1 MLLHMRYT
9 EKRDAVLR
17 ALANAHGA
25 AKQRFLVPLEHDRR
39 TLARMVAEG
48 AVTRHPQHVI
58 ALPGTDQRTIIARRL
73 GALITCAHAMDNY
86 GIALQRSSDS
96 RLHLIVPRG
105 RRLVYGI
112 GHAVIHHVADVHVDP
127 LGSPFADHET
137 AILTFMRCAPELDAL
152 IALDCALRGGMVV
165 RDQLLARLRG
175 PRNSPMR
182 ELLARANPKARSI
195 LETIARYELEEAGAV
210 PDVAVE
216 VPIGELDLVLGQR
229 LAIETDGYAFHSSLA
244 DWTQDRRRDQWLLRH
259 GMTPLRLTAQQV
271 LAHRTVEIVR
281 PIAERLGCW
290 PADAR

>member
-216 VPIGELDLVLGQR
+216 VPIGELDLTLGL
-229 LAIETDGYAFHSSLA
+229 LAIEPDGYG
-244 DWTQDRRRDQWLLRH
+244 RH
-259 GMTPLRLTAQQV
+259 
-271 LAHRTVEIVR
+271 
-281 PIAERLGCW
+281 
-290 PADAR
+290 

>member
-1 MLLHMRYT
+1 
-9 EKRDAVLR
+9 
-17 ALANAHGA
+17 
-25 AKQRFLVPLEHDRR
+25 
-39 TLARMVAEG
+39 MVADG
-48 AVTRHPQHVI
+48 IVVRHPQHVI
-58 ALPGTDQRTIIARRL
+58 ALPGTERPTIIARRL
-73 GALITCAHAMDNY
+73 GALITCAHAMDRY

-105 RRLVYGI
+105 KRLVYGI

-216 VPIGELDLVLGQR
+216 VPIGELDLTLGF
-229 LAIETDGYAFHSSLA
+229 LAIEPDGYAFHSSLA
-244 DWTQDRRRDQWLLRH
+244 DWTRDHHRDQWLLLH
-259 GMTPLRLTAQQV
+259 GMIPLHLTAQQV

-290 PADAR
+290 PAELPLGTDYRLLVDEQLLLPDPSAR

>member
-17 ALANAHGA
+17 ALTNAHGA

-39 TLARMVAEG
+39 ALARMVAEG

-58 ALPGTDQRTIIARRL
+58 ALPGTDQRIIIARRL
-73 GALITCAHAMDNY
+73 GALIACAHAMDNY

-112 GHAVIHHVADVHVDP
+112 GRTVIHQVADVHVDP

-216 VPIGELDLVLGQR
+216 VPIGELDLTLGF
-229 LAIETDGYAFHSSLA
+229 LAIEPDGYAFHSSLA
-244 DWTQDRRRDQWLLRH
+244 DWTRDHHRDQWLLLH
-259 GMTPLRLTAQQV
+259 GMIPLHLTAQQV

-281 PIAERLGCW
+281 LIAERLGCW

>member
-1 MLLHMRYT
+1 MRYT

-58 ALPGTDQRTIIARRL
+58 ALPGTDQRIIIARRL
-73 GALITCAHAMDNY
+73 GALIACAHAMDNY

-112 GHAVIHHVADVHVDP
+112 GRTVIHQVADVHVDP

-210 PDVAVE
+210 PDVATQ
-216 VPIGELDLVLGQR
+216 ILLR
-229 LAIETDGYAFHSSLA
+229 LAYRLPETRTPKEALSLPSRQGQEA
-244 DWTQDRRRDQWLLRH
+244 PRRLPYR
-259 GMTPLRLTAQQV
+259 
-271 LAHRTVEIVR
+271 I
-281 PIAERLGCW
+281 C
-290 PADAR
+290 